1 MRLDELSIITKK
13 FPEASLTDQ
22 ANAVMQAVSA
32 GVIAPSTAGEL
43 LSALGQVAK
52 IREADEVLSRVEAL
66 ERNAEIHVSR

>member
-32 GVIAPSTAGEL
+32 GVIAPSTGGEL
-43 LSALGQVAK
+43 LY
-52 IREADEVLSRVEAL
+52 
-66 ERNAEIHVSR
+66 